1 LYTASYEA
9 RSLDTE
15 VAAVTVSTAAMP
27 HCNCPPS
34 DVCHGNTTAEATFE
48 IISHTAAGFQY
59 KPLECLFSI
68 KAGFKTRPMDK
79 GKRDG

>member
-1 LYTASYEA
+1 MVLNCILHHT
-9 RSLDTE
+9 RH
-15 VAAVTVSTAAMP
+15 AAVTASTAAMP

-34 DVCHGNTTAEATFE
+34 AVCHGNTTAEVTFE
-48 IISHTAAGFQY
+48 ITSHTAAGFQY

-68 KAGFKTRPMDK
+68 KARSKTRPMNK

>member
-1 LYTASYEA
+1 MYTALYE
-9 RSLDTE
+9 SHSHNTE

-34 DVCHGNTTAEATFE
+34 AVCHGNTTAEVTFE
-48 IISHTAAGFQY
+48 ITSHTAAGFLY
-59 KPLECLFSI
+59 KPLGCLFSI
-68 KAGFKTRPMDK
+68 KARSKTRSMDK